1 MNEIIL
7 SKCSEKFKKKTTDVH
22 LPPLTH
28 FKVNSH
34 FAGHPRDWRRLM
46 AKIN

>member
-28 FKVNSH
+28 FKVNRSLCGTPSGL
-34 FAGHPRDWRRLM
+34 APIDG
-46 AKIN
+46 KN